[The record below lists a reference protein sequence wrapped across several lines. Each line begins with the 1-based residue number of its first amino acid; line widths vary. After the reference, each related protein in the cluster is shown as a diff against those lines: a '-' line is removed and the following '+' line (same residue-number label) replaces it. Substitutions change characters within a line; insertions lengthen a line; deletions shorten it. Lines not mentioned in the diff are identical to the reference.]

1 MAKITKLWRRNKF
14 SDYGSVFEAAFDREI
29 MQSERRRA
37 LIVFII
43 SCITIIWFFIVKLFF
58 MRFFPRAVLMQYY
71 GYTIFDWLS
80 IIFGGLALYELVYA
94 ILLMIFLKKEKMFP
108 FFPRFANAF
117 VEVSIPTLIIYL
129 IFKITYSI
137 QSLFTP
143 VLFIY
148 FIFISLSS
156 LRLLLTLSLFTGLVA
171 GIEYIMVSM
180 YIVQH
185 AKFDNAYITLFSS
198 GLHITKGLLLFLV
211 GLVTGLVS
219 QQIKKRMKRSIK
231 TAEEKN
237 RIINMFGQHV
247 SPEVVNKLLRQKGE
261 LDSETRYVCM
271 MFLDIRNFTKF
282 TETKEPEEV
291 VNYLNTLFDFMIDVI
306 NENKGI
312 INKFLG
318 DGFMAVFG
326 APFSDGADSIN
337 AVNAA
342 RGIISQLEK
351 EVAAGRIPDT
361 RVGIGI
367 HAGHAMTG
375 NVGSSQRKEYTII
388 GDVVNL
394 AARIEQLNKQYD
406 SQLLVSEEV
415 WKSMGERER
424 FSKDLGLIEI
434 RGHAEKIHIYRLA

>member
-1 MAKITKLWRRNKF
+1 MAKITKLWRRKKF
-14 SDYGSVFEAAFDREI
+14 SDYDSLFEAAFDREI
-29 MQSERRRA
+29 MQSERKRA

-43 SCITIIWFFIVKLFF
+43 SCITIIWLFIVQLFF
-58 MRFFPRAVLMQYY
+58 MRFFPDVAFIKYY
-71 GYTIFDWLS
+71 VYTIFDWLS
-80 IIFGGLALYELVYA
+80 LIFGGLALYELVYA
-94 ILLMIFLKKEKMFP
+94 IILMIFLKKEKMFP

-117 VEVSIPTLIIYL
+117 IEVSIPTLIIYL
-129 IFKITYSI
+129 LFKITYSI

-143 VLFIY
+143 ILFIY

-156 LRLLLTLSLFTGLVA
+156 LRLLLTLSFFTGIVA

-185 AKFDNAYITLFSS
+185 TKYDNAFITLFSP
-198 GLHITKGLLLFLV
+198 GLHITKGLLLILV

-219 QQIKKRMKRSIK
+219 QQIKKRMKRSLK

-247 SPEVVNKLLRQKGE
+247 SPEVVNKLLLQKGE
-261 LDSETRYVCM
+261 LGSETRYVCM

-282 TETKEPEEV
+282 TERKAPEEV
-291 VNYLNTLFDFMIDVI
+291 VNYLNTLFDFMIDII
-306 NENKGI
+306 NDNSGI

-326 APFSDGADSIN
+326 APFSDGEDSIN

-342 RGIISQLEK
+342 RGIISRLEG
-351 EVAAGRIPDT
+351 EIAAGSIPDT

-367 HAGHAMTG
+367 HAGHAVTG

-394 AARIEQLNKQYD
+394 AARIEQLNKTYN
-406 SQLLVSEEV
+406 SQILVSEEV
-415 WKSMGERER
+415 WKSIEKSTYMSE
-424 FSKDLGLIEI
+424 DLGTVDI
-434 RGHAEKIHIYRLA
+434 RGHAGTVHIYKLA